1 MQKKYNFVFLNKI
14 ILFLL
19 FYNVFTLFIL
29 YTNNINFKS
38 FFWTIT
44 PYDYKKLIL
53 TPYNLEEKSLLEKQN
68 RNLILDF
75 LNMNK
80 IKNYLEIDFW
90 NYKKTIESFDLENS
104 YEFEKSFYKN
114 LILSENNYRKNKT
127 LKEYF
132 INNYNNFTNKNK
144 NNIIQNF
151 KLK

>member
-1 MQKKYNFVFLNKI
+1 MQKNYNFIFLKKI

-19 FYNVFTLFIL
+19 IYNVFTLFIL
-29 YTNNINFKS
+29 YTNNVNFKS

-132 INNYNNFTNKNK
+132 INNYNNFSIKNK

-151 KLK
+151 NLK

>member
-1 MQKKYNFVFLNKI
+1 MQKNYNFIFLKKI

-19 FYNVFTLFIL
+19 IYNVFTLFIL
-29 YTNNINFKS
+29 YTNNVNFKS
-38 FFWTIT
+38 YFWTIT

-114 LILSENNYRKNKT
+114 LILSKNNYKKNKT

-151 KLK
+151 NLK

>member
-53 TPYNLEEKSLLEKQN
+53 SPYSLEKKSLLEKKN
-68 RNLILDF
+68 RNSILDF

-80 IKNYLEIDFW
+80 TKNYLQIDFW

-114 LILSENNYRKNKT
+114 LILSKNNYKKNKT
-127 LKEYF
+127 LKKYF
-132 INNYNNFTNKNK
+132 INNYNNFSIKNK

-151 KLK
+151 NLK